1 MNAEPDQPAPSRRA
15 QLIEAGIQLLEE
27 VGPEALRA
35 RTVAA
40 EIGVSTMAVYTHF
53 GGMNELLEAVAAE
66 AFARFGAVL
75 AVPDTDDPVADFFVA
90 GSAYR
95 SYALANPQRYRLMFG
110 LVSPQTTRPVA
121 PSLSASAAPAVFGV
135 GATSFNQMLHI
146 VERMIEAGRIRADPV
161 ADVAGRMW
169 SVMHGVVLL
178 EITGHLGG
186 AEHVVTSI
194 LGPAT
199 VDLLVGMG
207 DERARIEQSRVRATE
222 RLAGRA
228 SDTL

>member
-1 MNAEPDQPAPSRRA
+1 MNAESGQPAPNRRA
-15 QLIEAGIQLLEE
+15 QLIEASIQLLEQ
-27 VGPEALRA
+27 VGPEGLRA

-40 EIGVSTMAVYTHF
+40 EIGVSTMAVYTYF

-90 GSAYR
+90 GAAYY

-110 LVSPQTTRPVA
+110 LVSPQTTRPA
-121 PSLSASAAPAVFGV
+121 ARNLSTSTAPAEFASGT
-135 GATSFNQMLHI
+135 TSFNQMLHV
-146 VERMIEAGRIRADPV
+146 VEQMVEAGRIRADPV
-161 ADVAGRMW
+161 ADVAGRLW
-169 SVMHGVVLL
+169 SLMHGVVLL
-178 EITGHLGG
+178 EITGYLGG
-186 AEHVVTSI
+186 AGQAVTDI

-207 DERARIEQSRVRATE
+207 DERSRIEQSRVRANQ
-222 RLAGRA
+222 RLAEQA
-228 SDTL
+228 SGTL

>member
-90 GSAYR
+90 GNAYR

-110 LVSPQTTRPVA
+110 LVSPQTTRPVVL
-121 PSLSASAAPAVFGV
+121 SLSSPGAPAEFAVST
-135 GATSFNQMLHI
+135 TSFNQMLHI
-146 VERMIEAGRIRADPV
+146 VERMIQAGRIRADPV
-161 ADVAGRMW
+161 ADVAGRLW
-169 SVMHGVVLL
+169 SLVHGVVLL
-178 EITGHLGG
+178 EITGYLGG
-186 AEHVVTSI
+186 EGHAVTNI

-199 VDLLVGMG
+199 ADLLVGMG
-207 DERARIEQSRVRATE
+207 DERTRIEQSRVRAAE
-222 RLAGRA
+222 RVAQA
-228 SDTL
+228 S